1 MKASHTSEQVIVA
14 VLCGGTSWS
23 FNGAGLTLGG
33 PIQMYNGCVV
43 LCNNEGDIWGKWVT
57 ASENSWLKRQ
67 LNSVNLELAPIVLI
81 WLSCECNYG

>member
-1 MKASHTSEQVIVA
+1 
-14 VLCGGTSWS
+14 
-23 FNGAGLTLGG
+23 
-33 PIQMYNGCVV
+33 MYNGCVV